1 MKYKSLISVSVLVSI
16 AIFASLG
23 IQEAL
28 GVSSTTCIPLLAD
41 ALTPAVPSSTTSAGL
56 GGGVANSGQLDFRQA
71 SPPDTS
77 YKSCYDQVAGKIN
90 GWAWNT
96 NLGYVSFSCQT
107 GLNNGADCGTQ
118 NYQTTVSAPDAGG
131 ARRIYGWA
139 WGDNIGWISLGCDAG
154 MNNGYTC
161 GTAATNYGVKI
172 NSDGSIAGAAWT
184 TSAGWVRFD
193 GAKIDPAKGYAIGD
207 PPGSEID
214 IEPSCADADGC
225 PPGGGS
231 SIDPDGPGG
240 NPAFTI
246 DRSAGLGLDNM
257 PVANG
262 QDYYELKVPVYQF
275 GELVDK
281 CSAADLVMTVEQN
294 VRLDQ
299 TLEGATRDTANVV
312 KESLRYYDA
321 ARGCVIHYTSVAPI
335 NGDTDTAFITG
346 IKLIVDGTD
355 VPVQN
360 FSPIPLTFNPGINIL
375 KIESQA
381 LGGGYQEQMFYALH
395 NSSSPARATVIRP
408 LSGGAR
414 SFPNNENVNL
424 HWSATIQG
432 SSPYQFFI
440 DPEGNGIFSDDGETQ
455 VDTQSFVDQSYDAF
469 GAPSGSGRYITPS
482 LEPQQYVFAYLPP
495 DSQAVSFGSAGAS
508 VGLKVSYVAD
518 GLNISY
524 KKELATGKVFDQF
537 AQIRGQGTTSS
548 GVSVKSDGDKNY
560 VSPAG
565 GGVSRMAGGT
575 DRNYTKAMKYV
586 RSFAAVQRGRGVY
599 GTRDDAND
607 TVTLNEVNFN
617 ATTATPTTTGRPADG
632 LFFYHRS
639 NIGATFP
646 DGSSGNDKPYKV
658 VITNNNPIDA
668 ANIKNTTVMCVGC
681 DVYVDQNVLGPIGIV
696 ALRDY
701 RVGGTTGKRFGGNI
715 YICSSVTETNLN
727 IIADGSLYAY
737 GTSDTPLDPAGCVKD
752 SGEGAPDALGIP
764 SYAND
769 GAEKDVQWN
778 QYLNYGMMWV
788 NNTIGGY
795 TQKPPVTAD
804 GEKASAS
811 LTDPT
816 RLKSRKQ
823 DLNYFRWGRVM
834 ENPAYHPA
842 TNNSVPEWCWDF
854 YSYDQ
859 GNDEWITES
868 TRLSQSLGFECID
881 YSYQPTDKY
890 NAPGT
895 TGIANFFQSDS
906 SIVKEVL
913 PLFRDIF

>member
-1 MKYKSLISVSVLVSI
+1 MPIISRL
-16 AIFASLG
+16 
-23 IQEAL
+23 
-28 GVSSTTCIPLLAD
+28 
-41 ALTPAVPSSTTSAGL
+41 
-56 GGGVANSGQLDFRQA
+56 
-71 SPPDTS
+71 
-77 YKSCYDQVAGKIN
+77 
-90 GWAWNT
+90 
-96 NLGYVSFSCQT
+96 
-107 GLNNGADCGTQ
+107 CGF
-118 NYQTTVSAPDAGG
+118 Y
-131 ARRIYGWA
+131 
-139 WGDNIGWISLGCDAG
+139 
-154 MNNGYTC
+154 M
-161 GTAATNYGVKI
+161 ATH
-172 NSDGSIAGAAWT
+172 
-184 TSAGWVRFD
+184 R
-193 GAKIDPAKGYAIGD
+193 
-207 PPGSEID
+207 
-214 IEPSCADADGC
+214 
-225 PPGGGS
+225 
-231 SIDPDGPGG
+231 
-240 NPAFTI
+240 
-246 DRSAGLGLDNM
+246 
-257 PVANG
+257 
-262 QDYYELKVPVYQF
+262 
-275 GELVDK
+275 
-281 CSAADLVMTVEQN
+281 
-294 VRLDQ
+294 
-299 TLEGATRDTANVV
+299 
-312 KESLRYYDA
+312 
-321 ARGCVIHYTSVAPI
+321 HYTSVAPI
-335 NGDTDTAFITG
+335 NGDTDTASITG

-381 LGGGYQEQMFYALH
+381 LDGGYQEQMFYALH

-586 RSFAAVQRGRGVY
+586 RSFAAVQRGRAVY
-599 GTRDDAND
+599 GTHTSVSD
-607 TVTLNEVNFN
+607 TVTITESDFN
-617 ATTATPTTTGRPADG
+617 HNDPKGR
-632 LFFYHRS
+632 LFFYNRS
-639 NIGATFP
+639 NIGNSFP
-646 DGSSGNDKPYKV
+646 DGTSGNDKPFKV
-658 VITNNNPIDA
+658 IITGPADNQIDA
-668 ANIKNTTVMCVGC
+668 TNIDNSTVMCVGC

-834 ENPAYHPA
+834 RNDNHDDDP
-842 TNNSVPEWCWDF
+842 TLPEWCWDF
-854 YSYDQ
+854 YIAPLFIPETNRFSF
-859 GNDEWITES
+859 
-868 TRLSQSLGFECID
+868 SLGTACID
-881 YSYQPTDKY
+881 PDESY

-895 TGIANFFQSDS
+895 TGIANFLSADQ
-906 SIVKEVL
+906 SIVKEIL
-913 PLFRDIF
+913 PLFKDIF